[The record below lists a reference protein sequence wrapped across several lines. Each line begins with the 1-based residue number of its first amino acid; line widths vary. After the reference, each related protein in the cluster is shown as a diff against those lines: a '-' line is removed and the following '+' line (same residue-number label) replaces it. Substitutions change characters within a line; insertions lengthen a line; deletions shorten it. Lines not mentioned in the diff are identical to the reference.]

1 MNELKDKVEVF
12 NRLITTDQT
21 VKAMELFY
29 AEEVELQENEAVPT
43 TGKQNCISREKFLL
57 GKFGLALVITKQ
69 AIDEAN
75 QVVFSEYE
83 MTITN
88 KNKEDQKLIYRTEI
102 SVQQWENGRVKK
114 EKFYYNEAKSL

>member
-1 MNELKDKVEVF
+1 MSTLKDKVEAF
-12 NRLITTDQT
+12 NQLITTDQT

-29 AEEVELQENEAVPT
+29 AEEVELQENEAAPT

-75 QVVFSEYE
+75 QLVFSEYE

-88 KNKEDQKLIYRTEI
+88 KEDQKLMYRTEI
-102 SVQQWENGRVKK
+102 SVQQWENGLVKK
-114 EKFYYNEAKSL
+114 EKFYYNEAKPL